1 MKQHKER
8 ITNKHKYNTYRYVY
22 KINLTQKFDY
32 KCKEVDKELLH
43 NTFID
48 KPYIGLEGREYT
60 MLINN
65 VVYYLNL
72 AFNVPS
78 TQQYKEG
85 MLYKS
90 LNEENYGSLSKELFY
105 TLQHINRYVHKIQV
119 TL

>member
-90 LNEENYGSLSKELFY
+90 LNVNLIIS
-105 TLQHINRYVHKIQV
+105 
-119 TL
+119 